1 MYSTRLIRHTP
12 KIKKHQGLCKVVE
25 GRAGLTTFCIKAEV
39 IHVLILLVIL
49 ATSYTY
55 LKFSMSRLTPVLEQ
69 SLDLS

>member
-1 MYSTRLIRHTP
+1 MYLARLTRHKP
-12 KIKKHQGLCKVVE
+12 KIKRRQGLCKAVK
-25 GRAGLTTFCIKAEV
+25 GRAGLTIFCIKAEA

-55 LKFSMSRLTPVLEQ
+55 LKFSMTKLAHVLEQ